1 MSKVVLSE
9 EEKKQFFK
17 DFIVALEQSIKSN
30 KIADFLIDFFS
41 DNEIDAF
48 IKRLEVFK
56 RLNMGQSYSK
66 LNQELSVSP
75 ITTSKVSKQLRDS
88 SDSFRA
94 LLSDLSDKSTPTKT
108 VQKEVQK
115 QNKRDSYL

>member
-17 DFIVALEQSIKSN
+17 DFIVALEHSIKTS

-94 LLSDLSDKSTPTKT
+94 LLSDLSDRTSVTKT

>member
-17 DFIVALEQSIKSN
+17 NFISAVEYSIKTD
-30 KIADFLIDFFS
+30 KISDFLIDFFS

-56 RLNMGQSYSK
+56 RLNLGQSYSK

-75 ITTSKVSKQLRDS
+75 ITTSKVSKQLRDA
-88 SDSFRA
+88 SDNFRE
-94 LLSDLSDKSTPTKT
+94 LLSQLSESSPVKQ
-108 VQKEVQK
+108 VQKEAPK
-115 QNKRDSYL
+115 QSKRASYL